1 MLRHTPLSKLLVARY
16 LEYFFKPSNFTV
28 MGDDSV
34 SVQESHQ

>member
-16 LEYFFKPSNFTV
+16 LEYFFKLSNFTV